1 MADTSK
7 QIKQM
12 VNFIM
17 QEAHEKVNEIR
28 IKTEHDFNLEKQLLV
43 HNGKLKIQEE
53 YAQKAKE
60 LEVSQ
65 RVERSS
71 AIGNARVKKMKSRDD
86 LLVKLRED
94 CSAKLAQVSKS
105 GTYSKLMHSLI
116 VQGLIKIEEQTVE
129 IQCRAEDKAIVN
141 KVLPDA
147 VNEYKNLM
155 SAAGHT
161 VRGVNPQVTVSNTPI
176 PTKGCCGGVILTACN
191 NRIVLNQ
198 TLDERLAI
206 AYSDLMPEVRAGLF
220 GKTHP
225 GNKVSN

>member
-53 YAQKAKE
+53 YAQKAKD

-71 AIGNARVKKMKSRDD
+71 AVGSARVKKMKSRDD
-86 LLVKLRED
+86 LLVALRD
-94 CSAKLAQVSKS
+94 NCSAKLAQSSKAP
-105 GTYSKLMHSLI
+105 TYSKLMQNLI

-129 IQCRAEDKAIVN
+129 IQCRAEDKSVVSR
-141 KVLPDA
+141 VLPDA
-147 VNEYKNLM
+147 INEYKGLM

-161 VRGVNPQVTVSNTPI
+161 VRGVDPKVSISNTVL
-176 PTKGCCGGVILTACN
+176 PTKGCCGGVILTACH

-220 GKTHP
+220 GKAAGGHK
-225 GNKVSN
+225 N